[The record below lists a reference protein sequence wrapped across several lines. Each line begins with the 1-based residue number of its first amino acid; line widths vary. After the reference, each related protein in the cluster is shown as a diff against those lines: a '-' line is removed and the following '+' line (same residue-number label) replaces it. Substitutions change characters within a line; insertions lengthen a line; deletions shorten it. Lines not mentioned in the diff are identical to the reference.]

1 MIDIPPD
8 FPGMDPEAENKL
20 DDIDED
26 ENKDVRYTQHRRDK
40 MIADQDGYM
49 SDSEDEDK
57 YSMQPQRR
65 NIARFRLS
73 DSTPPESTPQ
83 TEGDA
88 KEEDAEEDTTEF
100 AIEVEMPAEN
110 DVEDAGAKL
119 ENKIKEEEI
128 VKADMKAFVGAAKD
142 EVRESAKVADKNV
155 TPSSLG
161 AEDSVRFTSE
171 AASETSE
178 LQGDTVIV
186 DVSMIVKNTTSKG
199 PSP

>member
-8 FPGMDPEAENKL
+8 FPGMDPEAENRL

-57 YSMQPQRR
+57 YPMQPQRR

-83 TEGDA
+83 IEGDA
-88 KEEDAEEDTTEF
+88 KGDTTEF
-100 AIEVEMPAEN
+100 VIEVEMPAEN

-186 DVSMIVKNTTSKG
+186 DVSMIVKNTISKG